1 MLVKEVLNEIEFLHF
16 VGDEK
21 ESFTSLS
28 FDSRKCEKDGLFFCL
43 VGEKLD
49 GHNFAS
55 QAVDNGAK
63 VLVVEELLD
72 LKVCQI
78 VVENCRKAMAQISRL
93 FYGKPDEKLKMI
105 AITGTNG
112 KTTTSY
118 IIKHILEFCGKKV
131 GVIGTNGYVCSD
143 FAIEANLTTPDSIEL
158 FSILDKMARVNVE
171 YVVMEVS
178 AHAIALNKVFGVDF
192 EVGIFTNLTQDHL
205 DFFGS
210 IDNYFNVKKKF
221 IEKCRVKLINNDDK
235 MINKISG
242 ENVYTFALKNP
253 ADCFAMDLKK
263 TLKSSEFTLNL
274 FDNVQ
279 KVLLNLPSEYNVS
292 NCLAACACSLLLGMP
307 FDDVC
312 ISLSTVPKV
321 FGRIEII
328 KIKNFTVIID
338 YAHTPDGVEKI
349 LKFAQEFKKN
359 RVISLI
365 GCGGFRDSLKRKE
378 MGIIASSL
386 SDVCVVTTDNPRFE
400 NERDIVEAI
409 AQGVK
414 GCICIKEPDRFKAVV
429 LALMQAK
436 KDDIVVLCGKG
447 RENYQDIKGNKI
459 PYSEYDI
466 VMNYKELGLGECND

>member
-1 MLVKEVLNEIEFLHF
+1 MLVKEVLKEIEFIRF
-16 VGDEK
+16 VGDKK

-28 FDSRKCEKDGLFFCL
+28 FDSRKCEKGGLFFCL

-49 GHNFAS
+49 GHNFAA
-55 QAVDNGAK
+55 QAVNNGAR
-63 VLVVEELLD
+63 VLVVEELLA
-72 LKVCQI
+72 LNVCQI
-78 VVENCRKAMAQISRL
+78 IVKDSRKAMAQISKL
-93 FYGKPDEKLKMI
+93 FYDKPDEKLKI
-105 AITGTNG
+105 VAITGTNG

-131 GVIGTNGYVCSD
+131 GVIGTNGYACED
-143 FAIEANLTTPDSIEL
+143 FTIEASLTTPDSTEL
-158 FSILDKMARVNVE
+158 FDVLNKMVKVNVE

-178 AHAIALNKVFGVDF
+178 AHAIALSKVYGLDF
-192 EVGIFTNLTQDHL
+192 AVGIFTNLTQDHL
-205 DFFGS
+205 DFFGNL
-210 IDNYFNVKKKF
+210 DNYFNVKKSF
-221 IEKCRVKLINNDDK
+221 IEKCKLKLINNDDELVK
-235 MINKISG
+235 TISG

-279 KVLLNLPSEYNVS
+279 NVLLNLPSEYNVS

-307 FDDVC
+307 FEDVC
-312 ISLSTVPKV
+312 VSLSTVPKI
-321 FGRIEII
+321 FGRIETI
-328 KIKNFTVIID
+328 KVKDFIVIID

-365 GCGGFRDSLKRKE
+365 GCGGFRDGLKRKE

-400 NERDIVEAI
+400 NEDDIVEAI

-414 GCICIKEPDRFKAVV
+414 GCECIKEPDRFKAVV
-429 LALMQAK
+429 IALMQAK

-447 RENYQDIKGNKI
+447 RENYQDIKGDKI

-466 VMNYKELGLGECND
+466 VMNFKELGLGEDCD